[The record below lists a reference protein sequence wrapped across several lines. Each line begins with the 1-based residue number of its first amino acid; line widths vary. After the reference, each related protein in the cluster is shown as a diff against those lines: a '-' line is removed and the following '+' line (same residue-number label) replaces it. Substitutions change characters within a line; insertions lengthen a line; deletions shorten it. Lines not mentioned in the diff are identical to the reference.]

1 MPTLL
6 AIVAH
11 PDDETFGCGSLLLHA
26 AAAGARTVVVC
37 ATRGEAGAVTPSVQ
51 VPERG
56 LADLRE
62 SELRAAAAALSVT
75 DVELL
80 EYTDSGMDGE
90 AAPGSLCAAPLST
103 VVEVVASA
111 VAHHQ
116 PDVVV
121 ALDASDG
128 HRDHARIRAAVEEVV
143 AGSGTRLYLQ
153 ALPRSLMHDWV
164 RHHAGKESA
173 SAYVDLPEIGTPDEQ
188 ITTVVDTSEH
198 YQQRQAAIRLHAS
211 QASPFEGLPE
221 ELRRAFLATDHL
233 VRVNPPWTGGELERD
248 VWDWDRQV
256 GQALRQTGAISRL

>member
-26 AAAGARTVVVC
+26 AAAGARTAVVC

-51 VPERG
+51 VSEHG
-56 LADLRE
+56 LGHLRE
-62 SELRAAAAALSVT
+62 AELREAAAALSVT

-80 EYTDSGMDGE
+80 EFTDSGMDGE
-90 AAPGSLCAAPLST
+90 PPPGSLCAVPLPAL
-103 VVEVVASA
+103 VDAVASA
-111 VAHHQ
+111 VSRHQ

-121 ALDASDG
+121 TLDASDG
-128 HRDHARIRAAVEEVV
+128 HRDHARVRAAVEQVI
-143 AGSGTRLYLQ
+143 AGSGMRLYVQ

-164 RHHAGKESA
+164 RHHAGDDGA
-173 SAYVDLPEIGTPDEQ
+173 AVYVELPELGTPDEQ

-211 QASPFEGLPE
+211 QASPFDGLPAQ
-221 ELRRAFLATDHL
+221 LHRAFLATDHL
-233 VRVNPPWTGGELERD
+233 VRVNPPWAGGEVEQD
-248 VWDWDRQV
+248 IWDDRPP
-256 GQALRQTGAISRL
+256 GQAARQTGAISRL